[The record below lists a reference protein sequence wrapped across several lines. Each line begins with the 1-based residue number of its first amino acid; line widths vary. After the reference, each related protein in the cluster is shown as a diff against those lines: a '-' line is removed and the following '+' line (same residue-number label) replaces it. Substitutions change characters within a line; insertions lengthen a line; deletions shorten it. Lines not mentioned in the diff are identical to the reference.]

1 MKILFALIKKEFL
14 QIIRDPSSIL
24 IAFILPVVL
33 IVLFATAL
41 SLDNDHMRIGLLI
54 EGEEAQLSDLAAGLK
69 KTTYLDVTQYQNRQ
83 SMEKALVGGQIK
95 AMVIFPSSFA
105 KDIYAASSSGF
116 PAQVQVITDAADPNT
131 ATFISSY
138 IQSAVANWLVIY
150 GTEKSQGIS
159 SLISIEPVVW
169 FNPELKSRYFILP
182 GSIATI
188 MTLVGMMLT
197 ALVIAREWERGTM
210 EALLTMRVTKGQLI
224 LSKYIAYYV
233 LAMCSTI
240 LCTVL
245 SVGVFG
251 VPFRG
256 SYVVY
261 FIASS
266 LFILTSL
273 GQGFIISTY
282 SKNQFLAA
290 ITVASVGLMPSMML
304 SGFIFEIASM
314 PKVLQWVTYIVPAR
328 YFTPI
333 ISNLFLAGNI
343 WSVILPQCLWLLVVA
358 VILYILLY
366 KMTSQRLEKE

>member
-1 MKILFALIKKEFL
+1 MKILSALIRKEFL

-24 IAFILPVVL
+24 IAFILPFILV
-33 IVLFATAL
+33 VLFATAL

-54 EGEEAQLSDLAAGLK
+54 EGDEAQLADLAAGLK
-69 KTTYLDVTQYQNRQ
+69 NTTYLDVTQYRNRQ
-83 SMEKALVGGQIK
+83 SMEKALVSGRIK
-95 AMVIFPSSFA
+95 AMVVFPSSFA
-105 KDIYAASSSGF
+105 KDIYAPSGGSK
-116 PAQVQVITDAADPNT
+116 AQVQVITDAADPNT

-138 IQSAVANWLVIY
+138 IQSAVANWMVIY

-159 SLISIEPVVW
+159 SLISVEPVVW

-210 EALLTMRVTKGQLI
+210 EALLTTRVTKGQLI
-224 LSKYIAYYV
+224 LSKYIAYYS

-240 LCTVL
+240 FCTVL
-245 SVGVFG
+245 AVGVFG

-256 SYVVY
+256 SYLVY

-290 ITVASVGLMPSMML
+290 ITVASVGLMPAMML
-304 SGFIFEIASM
+304 SGFIFEIPSM

-343 WSVILPQCLWLLVVA
+343 WAVILPQCFLLLIVGVV
-358 VILYILLY
+358 LYVMLY
-366 KMTSQRLEKE
+366 KITSERLEG